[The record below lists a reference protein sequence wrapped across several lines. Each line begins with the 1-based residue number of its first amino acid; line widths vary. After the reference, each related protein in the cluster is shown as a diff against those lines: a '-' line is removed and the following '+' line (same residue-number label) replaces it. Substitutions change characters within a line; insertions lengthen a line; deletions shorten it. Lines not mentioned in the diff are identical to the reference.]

1 MVFSSSIF
9 LTRFL
14 PLLLLVYF
22 LADKK
27 YRNAILLIASI
38 IFYSWK
44 APRFIFMI
52 LGTTLIDFLLVKR
65 MHEENDRKKKKLFLI
80 LSLCI
85 NIGLLVYFKYSG
97 FFVNNIN
104 EIISWFGGV
113 PMPWMEIALP
123 IGISFYTFESMTY
136 VIDVYRGVHAP
147 QKKFSSYLLYII
159 FFPKLIAGPIVRYHQ
174 LADQLEHREEDNDA
188 RLIGFIRFCTGLAKK
203 VLIANYLGKYALM
216 ILGSFDGKIPGIDPH
231 TLSASTAWIGALA
244 FTFQIYFDFSGYSD
258 MAIGLARMFGF
269 RLPENFNSPYLAES
283 ITDFWRRWHITLG
296 TWMKNYLYIPLGGN
310 KVSAKRIYL
319 NLFIVFLISGFW
331 HGAEWNFILWGC
343 WHGFFLVIERLFLLK
358 LYEKLYR
365 PLRMLFTFFFVV
377 IGWLIFAVKD
387 VGRGINYIKALFGWG
402 NSTDVIQLSPQL
414 LTFFLIA
421 AFFSIFTYWKKTADF
436 SSRWYEGKFERT
448 FAIPVT
454 VICGLLLFII
464 SLSYVT
470 SEGFNP
476 FIYFR
481 F

>member
-14 PLLLLVYF
+14 PILLLVYF
-22 LADKK
+22 IADKK
-27 YRNAILLIASI
+27 YRNAILLAASV

-52 LGTTLIDFLLVKR
+52 LATTLVDFFLVKR
-65 MHEENDRKKKKLFLI
+65 MHEEKDRRKKKLILI
-80 LSLCI
+80 LSLCV
-85 NIGLLVYFKYSG
+85 NIGLLFYFKYCG
-97 FFVNNIN
+97 FFVENIN
-104 EIISWFGGV
+104 ELISWFGAS
-113 PMPWMEIALP
+113 PMPWMEVIMP

-136 VIDVYRGVHAP
+136 VIDVYRGVHEP

-174 LADQLEHREEDNDA
+174 LADQLETREENNEE
-188 RLIGFIRFCTGLAKK
+188 RLFGFIRFCTGLAKK
-203 VLIANYLGKYALM
+203 VLIANYLGQYATH
-216 ILGSFDGKIPGIDPH
+216 IFGSFDGKISGLDPL
-231 TLSASTAWIGALA
+231 TLHASNAWIGALA
-244 FTFQIYFDFSGYSD
+244 FTFQIYFDFAGYSD

-269 RLPENFNSPYLAES
+269 RLPENFNSPYLASS

-296 TWMKNYLYIPLGGN
+296 AWMKNYLYIPLGGN
-310 KVSAKRIYL
+310 KVPANRIYL

-331 HGAEWNFILWGC
+331 HGAAWNFILWGC

-358 LYEKLYR
+358 LYEKVPR
-365 PLRMLFTFFFVV
+365 PVRILFTFFFVML
-377 IGWLIFAVKD
+377 GWIIFAVQDIGK
-387 VGRGINYIKALFGWG
+387 GINYIKALFGNG
-402 NSTDVIQLSPQL
+402 NATDQFQLNSEL
-414 LTFFLIA
+414 LTFLFLA
-421 AFFSIFTYWKKTADF
+421 LFFSIFAYWRKTAEF
-436 SSRWYEGKFERT
+436 CEKWHHGKFERS
-448 FAIPVT
+448 FALPVT
-454 VICGLLLFII
+454 VVCGLILFLV
-464 SLSYVT
+464 SLGYVT

>member
-1 MVFSSSIF
+1 MVFSSAIF

-14 PLLLLVYF
+14 PLILLVYF

-27 YRNAILLIASI
+27 YRNAILLAASI

-52 LGTTLIDFLLVKR
+52 LATTLVDFFLVRK
-65 MHEENDRKKKKLFLI
+65 MYGEEDRKKKKLLLI
-80 LSLCI
+80 LALCI
-85 NIGLLVYFKYSG
+85 NIGLLFYFKYCG
-97 FFVNNIN
+97 FFIENIN
-104 EIISWFGGV
+104 EMISWFGGS
-113 PMPWMEIALP
+113 PMPWMEVVMP

-136 VIDVYRGVHAP
+136 VIDVYRGVHEP

-174 LADQLEHREEDNDA
+174 LADQLETREENNEE

-203 VLIANYLGKYALM
+203 VLIANYLGTYAT
-216 ILGSFDGKIPGIDPH
+216 IIFGSFDGTVPGMDPL
-231 TLSASTAWIGALA
+231 TLHASTAWIGALA

-269 RLPENFNSPYLAES
+269 RLPENFNSPYLADS
-283 ITDFWRRWHITLG
+283 VTDFWRRWHITLG
-296 TWMKNYLYIPLGGN
+296 AWMKNYLYIPLGGN
-310 KVSAKRIYL
+310 KVSSKRIYF

-343 WHGFFLVIERLFLLK
+343 WHGLFLVLERLFLLK
-358 LYEKLYR
+358 LYAKLYR
-365 PLRMLFTFFFVV
+365 PVRILITFFIVV
-377 IGWLIFAVKD
+377 LGWIVFAVKD
-387 VGRGINYIKALFGWG
+387 VGKAFNYIKALFGNG
-402 NSTDVIQLSPQL
+402 NATDPVQLTPEL

-421 AFFSIFTYWKKTADF
+421 IFFSIFTYWKKTSEF
-436 SSRWYEGKFERT
+436 SMKWYEGKFERP
-448 FAIPVT
+448 FAIPLT
-454 VICGLLLFII
+454 VVCGLILFLV

>member
-27 YRNAILLIASI
+27 YRNNILLAASI

-52 LGTTLIDFLLVKR
+52 LATTLVDFFLVKR
-65 MHEENDRKKKKLFLI
+65 MFEEKDRRKKKLI
-80 LSLCI
+80 LIISLCV
-85 NIGLLVYFKYSG
+85 NIGLLFYFKYCG
-97 FFVNNIN
+97 FFVENIN
-104 EIISWFGGV
+104 ELITSLGGS
-113 PMPWMEIALP
+113 PMPWMEIVMP

-136 VIDVYRGVHAP
+136 VIDVYRGVHEP

-174 LADQLEHREEDNDA
+174 LADQLVSREENNGE
-188 RLIGFIRFCTGLAKK
+188 RLLGFIRFCTGLAKK
-203 VLIANYLGKYALM
+203 VLIANYLGQYAT
-216 ILGSFDGKIPGIDPH
+216 IVFGTFDQTVPGLDPL
-231 TLSASTAWIGALA
+231 TLHASTAWIGALA
-244 FTFQIYFDFSGYSD
+244 FTFQIYFDFAGYSD

-296 TWMKNYLYIPLGGN
+296 AWMKNYLYIPLGGN

-319 NLFIVFLISGFW
+319 NLFIVFLVSGFW
-331 HGAEWNFILWGC
+331 HGASWNFILWGC

-358 LYEKLYR
+358 LYEKVYR
-365 PLRMLFTFFFVV
+365 PIRILVTLFFVML
-377 IGWLIFAVKD
+377 GWIIFAVKD
-387 VGRGINYIKALFGWG
+387 VSKGITYIKALFGNG
-402 NSTDVIQLSPQL
+402 NATDNVRMSPEL
-414 LTFFLIA
+414 LTFFLVA
-421 AFFSIFTYWKKTADF
+421 VFFSFFAYWKKTYDF
-436 SSRWYEGKFERT
+436 SQRWHGGRFEKT
-448 FAIPVT
+448 FALPLT
-454 VICGLLLFII
+454 VICVLLLFIL